1 MNIKKIMSI
10 VFPAGIG
17 FVAGMLTSEAV
28 MKISTLT
35 KKELT
40 ENSEE
45 SDTIEDDDELQ
56 TKDFIVYPDEE
67 EPVEEKKT
75 VLDAV
80 DEIDDDDEDYLRYKQ
95 ERNRRQIEKMKE
107 AKKYTVIEYNNILK
121 SNGYKTESQDDD
133 IIDDDLLE
141 IEEEYENPEPDEY
154 DVTNTDSFVISPD
167 EYMTVSG
174 YTSMSL
180 IYHSDDVITDEE
192 GSVIE
197 DPDATLMPDIK
208 SHFGEYELDTVYIRN
223 ESRQVEYE
231 ILWDDEPFG
240 EET

>member
-10 VFPAGIG
+10 AVPAGIG

-35 KKELT
+35 KKNELM
-40 ENSEE
+40 ESSEE

-56 TKDFIVYPDEE
+56 IEDFIIYPDEDDT
-67 EPVEEKKT
+67 VEEKKT

-80 DEIDDDDEDYLRYKQ
+80 DEIEDDDEDYIRYKQ

-107 AKKYTVIEYNNILK
+107 AKKHTVIEYNNILK

-141 IEEEYENPEPDEY
+141 IEEEYEDPIPDY
-154 DVTNTDSFVISPD
+154 DVSNTESYVISPD

-180 IYHSDDVITDEE
+180 IYHSDNVITDEE

-197 DPDATLMPDIK
+197 DPDATLMPDIR